1 MRPEGAPSRISAAQ
15 GSSYVRSTHVLKFHA
30 LAWCAT
36 VALLEAAI
44 AAPPPLA
51 LAEAQRLAI
60 ERSPRVAAYASA
72 INAARDMAVAATQLP
87 EFKAVRRSVDTITG
101 SGALQQPLRPETRV
115 ALAELYTHEADLV
128 AAQQVAT
135 SVDIARETAWAWLEC
150 HYVEQMT
157 RVAAEQLKFAQA
169 ELEGAEHMYWA
180 GRLTQAEFYA
190 TRSML
195 VLFEDKWKEL
205 EHHGRAARI
214 ALKRWVGD
222 GADAPLASLPSMD
235 RVVLKAAALEGDLL
249 RHPQVALLDK
259 QEQLAASDVRVAQAE
274 RQSPPEIAAM
284 LAKRAEAR
292 SARDERL
299 RAEVAEMRIMID
311 EWQHARDR
319 LDRYARQLVSLARER
334 TLATLAAYRGGKATL
349 MELLAA
355 RRAETETQMQS
366 VETERDAAR
375 LWARIN
381 FALPGRS
388 PTALPQ
394 ASGAGGAR

>member
-15 GSSYVRSTHVLKFHA
+15 GRAHVPSKHVLKFRA
-30 LAWCAT
+30 LMGCAT
-36 VALLEAAI
+36 VALFEAAL
-44 AAPPPLA
+44 AATPPLT

-60 ERSPRVAAYASA
+60 ERSPRVAAYAAA
-72 INAARDMAVAATQLP
+72 ISAARDMAVAATQLA
-87 EFKAVRRSVDTITG
+87 EIKAVRRNVETIAG
-101 SGALQQPLRPETRV
+101 STALQQPLRPETRA
-115 ALAELYTHEADLV
+115 ALAERYAHEADLV
-128 AAQQVAT
+128 AAQRVAT
-135 SVDIARETAWAWLEC
+135 SVDIGRETAWAWLEC

-169 ELEGAEHMYWA
+169 ELEGAEHLYWA

-195 VLFEDKWKEL
+195 VLFEDKWKEF
-205 EHHGRAARI
+205 EHRGRAARI

-222 GADAPLASLPSMD
+222 GGDAPLASLPSMD
-235 RVVLKAAALEGDLL
+235 RLVLKPAALEGDLL

-274 RQSPPEIAAM
+274 RQAPPEVAVM
-284 LAKRAEAR
+284 LAKREEAR
-292 SARDERL
+292 SARDEKL
-299 RAEVAEMRIMID
+299 RAEVADMRMMID

-366 VETERDAAR
+366 VETEREAAR

-381 FALPGRS
+381 FALPARS
-388 PTALPQ
+388 PTAPPQ
-394 ASGAGGAR
+394 ASGAGAPR